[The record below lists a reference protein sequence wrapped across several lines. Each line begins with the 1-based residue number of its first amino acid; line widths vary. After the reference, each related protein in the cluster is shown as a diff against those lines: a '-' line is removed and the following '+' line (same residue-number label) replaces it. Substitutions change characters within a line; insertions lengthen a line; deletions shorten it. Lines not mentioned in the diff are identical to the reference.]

1 MSVEAYVVAA
11 LIEDGT
17 PRKAFQAGVNRE
29 DFSMYPEE
37 WDWMLEQ
44 AERGRAVNWRRFQEA
59 FPDFERIRS
68 NERLQDLLDELKR
81 ESAYVSLNS
90 ALEQAITDL
99 TPDNAMEQADLM
111 REVIVDVLRLHGTSS
126 DVLLTASYEHHL
138 AELKNLGVLRESGQ
152 AAGIPTKIKS
162 LDIHWGGLQPGRMV
176 LVLGRPG
183 DAKSMTVAKFFIEAF
198 LDDRRVALFSPEMNE
213 HEHRARIGTLIS
225 ANHRVQEELGLLKAF
240 RNRALM
246 EGHGFNYKSY
256 RRFLQWCE
264 QQAGEM
270 ILFTQKYRRQRI
282 TPGFIESRIDDL
294 GIECVIVDP
303 IYKLRGNRRY
313 NDRRAEIEDNVDEM
327 QHIAQ
332 SFNIPVVIS
341 NQATRQLAGR
351 GEAPSK
357 DTSFNSDAPA
367 QEAAHVIGMKHIS
380 EERKLILRCTKNRF
394 GQDFR
399 VDLRFLPNIGIMEDV
414 SRISEDY
421 YRGSEDGSGDDGIM
435 QAIKDAEREVRS

>member
-1 MSVEAYVVAA
+1 
-11 LIEDGT
+11 
-17 PRKAFQAGVNRE
+17 
-29 DFSMYPEE
+29 
-37 WDWMLEQ
+37 
-44 AERGRAVNWRRFQEA
+44 
-59 FPDFERIRS
+59 
-68 NERLQDLLDELKR
+68 
-81 ESAYVSLNS
+81 
-90 ALEQAITDL
+90 
-99 TPDNAMEQADLM
+99 
-111 REVIVDVLRLHGTSS
+111 
-126 DVLLTASYEHHL
+126 VLLTASYQHHL
-138 AELKNLGVLRESGQ
+138 DELKNLQRLRESGQ
-152 AAGIPTKIKS
+152 APGIPTKIKS

-256 RRFLQWCE
+256 RRFLQWQE
-264 QQAGEM
+264 EQAGEM

-294 GIECVIVDP
+294 GLECVIVDP
-303 IYKLRGNRRY
+303 IYKLRGNKRF
-313 NDRRAEIEDNVDEM
+313 NDRRSEIEDNVDEM
-327 QHIAQ
+327 QHLAQ

-341 NQATRQLAGR
+341 NQATRQIVGR
-351 GEAPSK
+351 GEAPGK
-357 DTSFNSDAPA
+357 DSSFNSDAPA

-399 VDLRFLPNIGIMEDV
+399 VDLKFLPNIGIMEDV

>member
-1 MSVEAYVVAA
+1 MSVEAFVIAA

-17 PRKAFQAGVNRE
+17 PRKAFQVGINRD

-44 AERGRAVNWRRFQEA
+44 TERGRVVNWRRFQDA
-59 FPDFERIRS
+59 FPDFERVQS
-68 NERLQDLLDELKR
+68 SERLQDLLDELKR

-99 TPDNAMEQADLM
+99 TPDTAMEQADLL
-111 REVIVDVLRLHGTSS
+111 REVIVDVLRLHSTSS
-126 DVLLTASYEHHL
+126 DVLITSSYEHHL
-138 AELKNLGVLRESGQ
+138 KQLRELQILKEGGQ
-152 AAGIPTKIKS
+152 AAGIPTGIKS
-162 LDIHWGGLQPGRMV
+162 LDIHWGGLQGGRMV

-183 DAKSMTVAKFFIEAF
+183 DAKSMTLSKFLVEAF

-225 ANHRVQEELGLLKAF
+225 ANHRVQEELGLAKAF

-246 EGHGFNYKSY
+246 EGHGFNYKTY
-256 RRFLQWCE
+256 KRFLGWLE
-264 QQAGEM
+264 EQAGEM

-294 GIECVIVDP
+294 GLECVIVDP
-303 IYKLRGNRRY
+303 IYKLRGNRRF
-313 NDRRAEIEDNVDEM
+313 NDKRAEIEECVDDM
-327 QHIAQ
+327 QHMAQ

-341 NQATRQLAGR
+341 NQANRQGAGTK

-367 QEAAHVIGMKHIS
+367 QEAAHVIGVKHIS
-380 EERKLILRCTKNRF
+380 EEKKLILRCTKNRF

-399 VDLRFLPNIGIMEDV
+399 VDLKFLPNIGIMDDV
-414 SRISEDY
+414 SRIDPNY
-421 YRGSEDGSGDDGIM
+421 YRGSEDGSDDDGTR
-435 QAIKDAEREVRS
+435 QAIEEAEKEVK